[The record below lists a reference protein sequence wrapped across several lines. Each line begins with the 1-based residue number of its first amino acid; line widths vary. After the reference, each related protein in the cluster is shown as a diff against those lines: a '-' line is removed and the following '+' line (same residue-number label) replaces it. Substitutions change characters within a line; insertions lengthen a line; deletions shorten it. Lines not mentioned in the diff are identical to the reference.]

1 MTVES
6 IRIDRFG
13 RLAEKEYTFAP
24 GLNVI
29 EGDNESGKSTL
40 AAFIRYMLYGFPRAT
55 GSEVGEKRKRINW
68 QTGRA
73 AGSMVIAVG
82 GQRYRIERATTVTTG
97 AREKE
102 SYRDTVAVFD
112 LQTNTPIKCSGS
124 PGEHFLGVPEAIFL
138 QTAFIGQV
146 ASYRPEGS
154 KLSAAIENLLFSGDE
169 HADLPRALARL
180 EELRRT
186 LHYKRGT
193 GGALQEL
200 EEQCRSLEG
209 RLLEA
214 QKQNAAL
221 LATEG
226 EREAVRK
233 KRLAQEAAAA
243 AARETE
249 ALARHAGTVRSY
261 ARLHEA
267 EEKLATA
274 EAALI
279 EINGLPA
286 KNLSERDLTDLALS
300 RQARQNAATRLAAAD
315 AAYEAEKARA
325 LPQETTALL
334 RRAEDEGGIEAIAAY
349 AGQLA
354 ARRRLWLVAACL
366 GGALGLL
373 CLVLAFL
380 LPGANATWLL
390 IPALLLGGAGGFCAR
405 FAYTTGRD
413 LLALY
418 RSYGVETREALQEK
432 WQELRTAA
440 AQEESLAAARLAA
453 AEAQEAAAR
462 EMRRTTGELDTV
474 VRRFHLRL
482 PEGESEAFLDD
493 LAGRI
498 RTVLQEKKQR
508 EQERA
513 AAAAT
518 VATLRAELRGVN
530 EAEAL
535 SALPGG
541 CLPEGDLPPVA
552 DCHKKAEQAALQCR
566 LLQEEERQL
575 ENRLLSARSR
585 SEDPALLE
593 SALAALREK
602 LEGENARYAAV
613 LLACEALTGAGEN
626 MRAAVSPRLCAYA
639 RRFLASATNGRY
651 EEVGVGSDLGM
662 TVGTDGGTRTPEWL
676 SSGTQDLV
684 YLSLRLALVDLLYR
698 EGPPLCFDESFAH
711 LDEGRLAHTVGA
723 LANVAEAGQQ
733 CLLFTCHRREW
744 ETVRQVA
751 PTAGLLRLEEA

>member
-1 MTVES
+1 MTIES

-13 RLAEKEYTFAP
+13 RLAEQEYQFAP

-40 AAFIRYMLYGFPRAT
+40 AAFIRYMLYGFPRASS
-55 GSEVGEKRKRINW
+55 SEVGEKRKRINW

-73 AGSMVIAVG
+73 AGSMVIAVEG
-82 GQRYRIERATTVTTG
+82 RRYRIERATTATTG
-97 AREKE
+97 PREKE
-102 SYRDTVAVFD
+102 TYRDTIAVLD
-112 LQTNTPIKCSGS
+112 LETNTPIRCEGS
-124 PGEHFLGVPEAIFL
+124 PGEHFLGVPETIFL
-138 QTAFIGQV
+138 QTAFIGQIG
-146 ASYRPEGS
+146 SYRPEGS

-180 EELRRT
+180 DELRRT

-200 EEQCRSLEG
+200 DEQCRALED
-209 RLLEA
+209 RLGEA
-214 QKQNAAL
+214 QRQNAAL

-226 EREAVRK
+226 ELEDVRRRRTAREAE
-233 KRLAQEAAAA
+233 EAEAWEA
-243 AARETE
+243 E

-300 RQARQNAATRLAAAD
+300 RQAVQHAAAHLAAAE
-315 AAYEAEKARA
+315 AAEAAEKAKA

-354 ARRRLWLVAACL
+354 ARRRLWLLCACL
-366 GGALGLL
+366 CALPGLL
-373 CLVLAFL
+373 CLTLAFL
-380 LPGANATWLL
+380 LPGVNLL
-390 IPALLLGGAGGFCAR
+390 LLLLPALCLLLGCGVCAR
-405 FAYTTGRD
+405 FFYTTGRD
-413 LLALY
+413 LLALC
-418 RSYGVETREALQEK
+418 RSYGVETREELQEK

-440 AQEESLAAARLAA
+440 AQEEALAAAAA
-453 AEAQEAAAR
+453 AAAAAREAAAR
-462 EMRRTTGELDTV
+462 EVRRTTGELDTV

-493 LAGRI
+493 LVGRL
-498 RTVLQEKKQR
+498 RAVLQEKKKR

-518 VATLRAELRGVN
+518 TAALRAELRGVS

-535 SALPGG
+535 AALPNG
-541 CLPEGDLPPVA
+541 CLPEGELPPVA
-552 DCHKKAEQAALQCR
+552 ECRRRAEEAATQCR

-585 SEDPALLE
+585 SEDPAVLE

-602 LEGENARYAAV
+602 QESENARYAAV

-626 MRAAVSPRLCAYA
+626 MRAAVSPRLAADA
-639 RRFLASATNGRY
+639 RRFLSAATGGRY

-698 EGPPLCFDESFAH
+698 EAPPLCFDESFAH
-711 LDEGRLAHTVGA
+711 LDEGRLCHTVGA
-723 LANVAEAGQQ
+723 LAATAAEGRQ
-733 CLLFTCHRREW
+733 CLLFTCHKREW
-744 ETVRQVA
+744 AAVQQAA
-751 PTAGLLRLEEA
+751 PGAGLLNLA